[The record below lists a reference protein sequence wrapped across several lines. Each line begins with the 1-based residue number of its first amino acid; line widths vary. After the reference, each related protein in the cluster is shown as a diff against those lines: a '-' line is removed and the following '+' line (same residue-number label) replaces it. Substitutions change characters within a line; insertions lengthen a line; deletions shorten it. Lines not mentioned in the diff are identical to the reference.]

1 MAPEDGVF
9 DRTGRTTESVYI
21 CPDSKTNPTDMPA
34 PLKTFVIYA
43 STDRD
48 LHRALERQ
56 LKSLVD
62 NGLIRLWSDKE
73 ILPGEVW
80 DATIKQQLLEADLFL
95 MLISAD
101 FFHSDYIREKEFAAA
116 LQKLENGEAIV
127 IPVIGRDCDWEA
139 YPDIQK
145 LQVLPPGGV
154 AVTDLDH
161 WKTPD
166 KAWAEV
172 VRAIRRRIEALH
184 SEQAKRED
192 TALRTEE
199 KRLAEARKAAP
210 EPLGKQIRQIGLAAG
225 GLLTLLLI
233 WYVLFG
239 PPEKV
244 AGSTR
249 SDEPGHPLQ
258 QINPDSAAI
267 PSARKSGLDM
277 VPVQGG
283 TFTMGSN
290 NGQDDEKP
298 PHQVTLSSFSI
309 GKYEVTQADWFAIM
323 GTRPSL
329 FENCDQC
336 PVENVSWNEVQE
348 FLKQLN
354 KKYPGKNYRLPTE
367 AEWEYAARGGTK
379 SKGFAYAGSDDLNE
393 VAWHASNSDDK
404 TRPVGGQ
411 KANELGLYDMSGN
424 VWEWCSDW
432 YGSYR
437 ASAQTNPGGPAK
449 GVLRVIRGGSW
460 SAPQHCRSA
469 FRGYGGPG
477 DRHGNFGFRL
487 ALQSGG

>member
-1 MAPEDGVF
+1 
-9 DRTGRTTESVYI
+9 
-21 CPDSKTNPTDMPA
+21 MPA

-43 STDRD
+43 SADRD

-184 SEQAKRED
+184 SEQAERED

-210 EPLGKQIRQIGLAAG
+210 EPQVKRNIQISLAIF

-233 WYVLFG
+233 WDTFFR
-239 PPEKV
+239 PPEK
-244 AGSTR
+244 AEGSTR
-249 SDEPGHPLQ
+249 SFVPYHLLQ
-258 QINPDSAAI
+258 QQTNPDSAAKTVDKPAGGNTGEATKPVPGEKKEQDSAAI

-290 NGQDDEKP
+290 EYDDEKP
-298 PHQVTLSSFSI
+298 PHQVNLSSFSI

-323 GTRPSL
+323 GTRPSS

-348 FLKQLN
+348 FLKRLN

-367 AEWEYAARGGTK
+367 AEWEYAARGGAK
-379 SKGFAYAGSDDLNE
+379 SNGFAYAGSNDPDE
-393 VAWHASNSDDK
+393 VAWFGPNSGDK
-404 TRPVGGQ
+404 TRPVGRK

-424 VWEWCSDW
+424 VLEWCSDW
-432 YGSYR
+432 HGGYP
-437 ASAQTNPGGPAK
+437 AAAQTNPAGTVR
-449 GVLRVIRGGSW
+449 GVSRILRGGYW
-460 SAPQHCRSA
+460 GYAAPQGCRSA
-469 FRGYGGPG
+469 SRANVGPG
-477 DRHGNFGFRL
+477 YRDSGIGFRL
-487 ALQSGG
+487 AL